1 MVKRVVENSL
11 VVKKV
16 VQKLLVH
23 LIKYKN
29 KFANSPRSRL
39 HFSLEKWLLRSWI
52 SQEVEK
58 IQKAVTVFNKILP
71 L

>member
-1 MVKRVVENSL
+1 MVKTVENSL

-23 LIKYKN
+23 LIKYRN
-29 KFANSPRSRL
+29 KLANSPRSRL

-52 SQEVEK
+52 SRGGEK
-58 IQKAVTVFNKILP
+58 IQNAVTVFNKVLP